1 MIARCPTYS
10 NHTLDTMTPAR
21 KSGSAQDELLKGT
34 LDMLVLKSL
43 TLQPMH
49 GYAIVRH
56 IERLSGGV
64 FNIEHGSLYPAL
76 ERLQKNGLVVGKW
89 GESPTGRRARYYT
102 ITAAGRRTLG
112 EKVSAFDRVLAA
124 IDGVMKGA

>member
-1 MIARCPTYS
+1 
-10 NHTLDTMTPAR
+10 MTPVR
-21 KSGSAQDELLKGT
+21 KTAEPQNELLKGT
-34 LDMLVLKSL
+34 LDMLILKTL
-43 TLQPMH
+43 TIQPMH

-64 FNIEHGSLYPAL
+64 FTIEHGSLYPAL

-102 ITAAGRRTLG
+102 ITAAGRRRLG
-112 EKVSAFDRVLAA
+112 DKVSAFDRVLAA
-124 IDGVMKGA
+124 IEGVMNGA

>member
-1 MIARCPTYS
+1 
-10 NHTLDTMTPAR
+10 MTPVR
-21 KSGSAQDELLKGT
+21 KSVEPQNELLKGT
-34 LDMLVLKSL
+34 LDMLILKTL
-43 TLQPMH
+43 TIQPMH

-64 FNIEHGSLYPAL
+64 FTIEHGSLYPAL

-102 ITAAGRRTLG
+102 ITAAGRRRLG
-112 EKVSAFDRVLAA
+112 DKVSAFDRVLAA
-124 IDGVMKGA
+124 IEGVMNGA